1 MSTHASLDA
10 ELDILA
16 ARAGLTIPADR
27 RKAIL
32 AGYAEARAMADLL
45 RSTRLE
51 AVDEPANI
59 YTFDPI
65 LRSA

>member
-1 MSTHASLDA
+1 MPTPEAIET
-10 ELDILA
+10 ELDVLA
-16 ARAGLTIPADR
+16 ARAGLTIPPDR

-32 AGYAEARAMADLL
+32 AGYAEVRGMADLL
-45 RSTRLE
+45 RSVDIGP
-51 AVDEPANI
+51 ADEPSNV